1 MSGTLDK
8 RGDNK
13 PKEKSKVITIA
24 LPKSN
29 PNMKTD
35 IDAELDNGWHIA
47 TSFYD
52 TSRDE
57 LRIIFTK
64 PKRN

>member
-1 MSGTLDK
+1 MEGSLGK

-13 PKEKSKVITIA
+13 PKEKSKLITIS
-24 LPKSN
+24 LPAN
-29 PNMKTD
+29 NNVFKTD

-47 TSFYD
+47 SSFYD
-52 TSRDE
+52 SSRDNV
-57 LRIIFTK
+57 RIIFTK